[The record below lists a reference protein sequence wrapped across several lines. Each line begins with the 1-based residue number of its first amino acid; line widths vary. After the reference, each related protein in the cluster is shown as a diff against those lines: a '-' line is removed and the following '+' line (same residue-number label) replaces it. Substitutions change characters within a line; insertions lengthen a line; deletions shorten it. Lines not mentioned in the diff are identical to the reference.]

1 VKSDGQL
8 SPAQRSGRTG
18 RRAGPTETRDDIIRA
33 ARRLFAER
41 GYDGTTLR
49 AIATEANVDAALIHH
64 FFGSKQ
70 RVFTA
75 TVDELFEKVAIP
87 SGPREE
93 AGERLVREFLRIWEE
108 PGTGDALRAI
118 FSSSL
123 SYAEAARLFGEILM
137 VRLVE
142 PTVAQV
148 RPPDPQMCLEVL
160 SSQLVGTALLRYIV
174 LSGPMTDLNNLV
186 RSMGRYFQNCL
197 DGEIWAA
204 DSRPAG
210 P

>member
-1 VKSDGQL
+1 MGSEGPL

-33 ARRLFAER
+33 ARRLFGER

-75 TVDELFEKVAIP
+75 TVDELFEKVAMP
-87 SGPREE
+87 SGPRVE

-108 PGTGDALRAI
+108 PDTGDALRAI

-123 SYAEAARLFGEILM
+123 SHGEAARLFGEIVM
-137 VRLVE
+137 VRLVG
-142 PTVAQV
+142 PTVAEA
-148 RPPDPQMCLEVL
+148 RPPDPHLCLEIL

-174 LSGPMTDLNNLV
+174 LSGPLTDSNSLV
-186 RSMGRYFQNCL
+186 RSMGRYFQGFL
-197 DGEIWAA
+197 DGQIRAA
-204 DSRPAG
+204 DFPRATP
-210 P
+210 